1 MIRALLS
8 VGMIGGSLAIL
19 VILALTRP
27 LPGMNDSRA
36 EAQFIAVF
44 QPKMIQLPRQW
55 AGYGSVR
62 ALDSA
67 DVPARVG
74 AIVVEVAPT
83 SKVGTTVTAGQLLV
97 QLDDQDFRRVLD
109 LSNQQLAAID
119 AQLSS
124 LQVEEDG
131 LEARAKLAKEDVELV
146 RADEQRVRDAVQ
158 SGAAVQREIDRAR
171 QMTLVADRAELLL
184 REALNQVVPKRAAL
198 YAQNEIQ
205 KTIRENAQKNV
216 DRCRITSPI
225 GGILQRFDLELGE
238 NVVSGQVVARVVD
251 VGSVEIPIR
260 MPASARGSIRIGD
273 PVVIEVVGQ
282 IPRIVRSSVV
292 RIEPEDDPIERTM
305 TLYVEMHQSADSA
318 DRLSPG
324 EFVEALVESPDTTA
338 RTVIPRRAMRADRVL
353 EFVDGTLRSR
363 PIVVSHSYNGAIES
377 SGVSDVEWIVLKEPL
392 AEGLVLAVDGGRTVA
407 PGARVQPKQSAPK
420 SEASKVGTSSP
431 AEVGAAIR

>member
-1 MIRALLS
+1 
-8 VGMIGGSLAIL
+8 MIGGSLAIL

-27 LPGMNDSRA
+27 LPGLSDNRA
-36 EAQFIAVF
+36 EAQSIAVF
-44 QPKMIQLPRQW
+44 QPMKILLPRQW
-55 AGYGSVR
+55 AGYGTVR

-74 AIVVEVAPT
+74 AVVVEVPAT
-83 SKVGTTVTAGQLLV
+83 SKVGTAVTQGQFLV
-97 QLDDQDFRRVLD
+97 QLDDQDFRRIVD
-109 LSNQQLAAID
+109 ASNQQLAAID

-124 LQVEEDG
+124 LMVEEAG

-184 REALNQVVPKRAAL
+184 REALSQVVPKRAAL

-216 DRCRITSPI
+216 DRCRIASPI
-225 GGILQRFDLELGE
+225 AGILQRFDLELGE

-251 VGSVEIPIR
+251 VEKIEIPIR

-273 PVVIEVVGQ
+273 QVVIEVIGQ
-282 IPRIVRSSVV
+282 ISRIVRSTVA

-305 TLYVEMHQSADSA
+305 TVYVEMSQSADA
-318 DRLSPG
+318 VDRLSPG
-324 EFVEALVESPDTTA
+324 MFVEALVESPDTTA
-338 RTVIPRRAMRADRVL
+338 RTVIPRRALRADRVL

-363 PIVVSHSYNGAIES
+363 QVFVSHSYNGAIDS
-377 SGVSDVEWIVLKEPL
+377 AGVSDVEWIVLKESL
-392 AEGLVLAVDGGRTVA
+392 AEGMMLAVDGGRTIA
-407 PGARVQPKQSAPK
+407 PGQRVQPKQLAPTT
-420 SEASKVGTSSP
+420 EASKAPT

>member
-1 MIRALLS
+1 ML
-8 VGMIGGSLAIL
+8 GGSVAIL
-19 VILALTRP
+19 VILALNRP
-27 LPGMNDSRA
+27 LPGINDSRA
-36 EAQFIAVF
+36 EPQSIAAF
-44 QPKMIQLPRQW
+44 EPKMIQLPRQW
-55 AGYGSVR
+55 AGYGTVR

-74 AIVVEVAPT
+74 AVVVEVAPI
-83 SKVGTTVTAGQLLV
+83 SKVGTAVTAGQFLV

-124 LQVEEDG
+124 LMVEETG
-131 LEARAKLAKEDVELV
+131 LEARAKLAKEDVALA
-146 RADEQRVRDAVQ
+146 RADEQRVRDAVE
-158 SGAAVQREIDRAR
+158 SGAAAQREIDRAR

-184 REALNQVVPKRAAL
+184 REALNQIVPKRAAL
-198 YAQNEIQ
+198 FAQNEIQ

-225 GGILQRFDLELGE
+225 AGILQRFDLELGE
-238 NVVSGQVVARVVD
+238 NVMSGQVVARVVD
-251 VGSVEIPIR
+251 IRSVEISIR
-260 MPASARGSIRIGD
+260 MPASARGSVRVGD

-282 IPRIVRSSVV
+282 IPRIARASID

-305 TLYVEMHQSADSA
+305 AVYVEMRQATDSV

-338 RTVIPRRAMRADRVL
+338 HTVIPRRSMRADHVL
-353 EFVDGTLRSR
+353 QFVDGTLRSR
-363 PIVVSHSYNGAIES
+363 PIVVSHSYKGAIDS

-392 AEGLVLAVDGGRTVA
+392 AEGTVLAVDGGRTVA
-407 PGARVQPKQSAPK
+407 PGARVQPKHSAPTA
-420 SEASKVGTSSP
+420 EASKASDTSP